1 MGLRNLPQ
9 LFLRL
14 GLAFTLLY
22 AAWSAFQNPLNWIG
36 FLPSGLTSLLPFQV
50 TAQDVLMA
58 FSVFQVG
65 LAGLLLLGKY
75 LVPASLVVSA
85 LLLSIIWFNLG
96 AMDILFRDIGL
107 FFAALALALLAR
119 KGR

>member
-1 MGLRNLPQ
+1 MGLRNFPQ

-36 FLPSGLTSLLPFQV
+36 FLPSGLISLVPSQV
-50 TAQDVLMA
+50 KTQDVLMA

-65 LAGLLLLGKY
+65 LALLLLLGKY
-75 LVPASLVVSA
+75 LVPTSLVVSV

-119 KGR
+119 KAK

>member
-22 AAWSAFQNPLNWIG
+22 AAWSSFQHPLNWIG
-36 FLPSGLTSLLPFQV
+36 FLPSWLTSFIPFQV
-50 TAQDVLMA
+50 KPQDFLMA

-65 LAGLLLLGKY
+65 LALLLLLGKY
-75 LVPASLVVSA
+75 LVPVSLVVSA

-119 KGR
+119 KAK

>member
-9 LFLRL
+9 LCLRL

-36 FLPSGLTSLLPFQV
+36 FLPSGIISLLPFQA
-50 TAQDVLMA
+50 TPQEVLIA
-58 FSVFQVG
+58 FSIAQAG
-65 LAGLLLLGKY
+65 LAVLLLLGKQ
-75 LVPASLVVSA
+75 LVFASLAVSA

-96 AMDILFRDIGL
+96 ALDILFRDIGL

-119 KGR
+119 KKK

>member
-9 LFLRL
+9 LCLRL

-36 FLPSGLTSLLPFQV
+36 FLPSDIISLIPFQV
-50 TAQDVLMA
+50 TARDLLMA
-58 FSVFQVG
+58 FSVLETG
-65 LAGLLLLGKY
+65 LAALLLFGKQLVLVSLAVAALLLGM
-75 LVPASLVVSA
+75 V
-85 LLLSIIWFNLG
+85 WFNFG

-119 KGR
+119 KGT

>member
-9 LFLRL
+9 VFLRL

-36 FLPSGLTSLLPFQV
+36 FVPSSVIPLIPFQV
-50 TAQDVLMA
+50 TARDLLMA
-58 FSVFQVG
+58 LSMVQVG
-65 LAGLLLLGKY
+65 IAALLLLGKQ
-75 LVPASLVVSA
+75 LVPASLA
-85 LLLSIIWFNLG
+85 AATLLLGIIWFNLG

-119 KGR
+119 KGK